1 MTIHEHGMLTS
12 RQGMEWVESVVL
24 SLLRQL
30 LQSLKLLDMQG
41 ILHCD
46 IKRESSSS
54 FTRHQA

>member
-1 MTIHEHGMLTS
+1 MLTS
-12 RQGMEWVESVVL
+12 RQGMEWVERVVL

-46 IKRESSSS
+46 IKRESSPS